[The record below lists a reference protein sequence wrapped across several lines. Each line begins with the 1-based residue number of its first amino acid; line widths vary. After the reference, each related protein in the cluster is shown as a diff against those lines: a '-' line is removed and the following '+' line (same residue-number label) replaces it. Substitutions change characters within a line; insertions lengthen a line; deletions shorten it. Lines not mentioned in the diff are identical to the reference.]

1 MNHIIYEKILNRLM
15 KEFNTVGGPSA
26 VGVQGNAVTTNGN
39 IAIPTKTYKESEEEL
54 KAKKVKKPK
63 KAKKIKK

>member
-1 MNHIIYEKILNRLM
+1 M